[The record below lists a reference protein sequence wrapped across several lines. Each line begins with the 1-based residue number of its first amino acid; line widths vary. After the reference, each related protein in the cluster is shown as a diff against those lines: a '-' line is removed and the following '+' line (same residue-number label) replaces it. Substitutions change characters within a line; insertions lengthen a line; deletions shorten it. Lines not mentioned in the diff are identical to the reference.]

1 MPGLFRTI
9 AFVICMLALWV
20 IPAQTQPDQSHQ
32 INVEISGLH
41 SDKGRVRCEIFA
53 SSDGFPKDSG
63 KAVAHNSATI
73 SDRHASCDFDNLA
86 PGTYA
91 ISVFHDENGNG
102 KLDTNFIGMPREGV
116 GSSNNVKPH
125 FGPPKFKDAAFS
137 FTGSPLHLKIT
148 IIYL

>member
-1 MPGLFRTI
+1 MAGLFRPI
-9 AFVICMLALWV
+9 ASVIAMLALSV
-20 IPAQTQPDQSHQ
+20 LAYAQPAQPHQ
-32 INVEISGLH
+32 IDVEITGLH
-41 SDKGRVRCEIFA
+41 SDKGQIRCALFA

-63 KAVAHNSATI
+63 KAVAHTSTTI
-73 SDRHASCDFDNLA
+73 SGGHASCGFDGLA

-125 FGPPKFKDAAFS
+125 FGPPKFKDAAFPFS
-137 FTGSPLHLKIT
+137 GSPLRLEIT
-148 IIYL
+148 MIYM

>member
-1 MPGLFRTI
+1 MPGVFGALASTVALFT
-9 AFVICMLALWV
+9 LSV
-20 IPAQTQPDQSHQ
+20 IPAHTQSTQPHQ
-32 INVEISGLH
+32 IDVEISGLH
-41 SDKGRVRCEIFA
+41 SDKGQIRCEIFA

-63 KAVAHNSATI
+63 KAVARTSATI
-73 SDRHASCDFDNLA
+73 SDRHASCGFDNLA

-125 FGPPKFKDAAFS
+125 FGPPKFKDAAFP
-137 FTGSPLHLKIT
+137 FAGSPLRIDIK